1 MKIFTKKK
9 KKGFTLIELLA
20 IILILGIIALIAIP
34 SINSVVE
41 VSKKQSFETTSNNL
55 ASNVKSTCNTYASTG
70 KNLSGAY
77 TINDGKIDGLDI
89 SYTGEIPNSGTIT
102 INDDCQVALYVED
115 KEEKYYA
122 VKDYDS
128 SKTKTYKIG
137 EESEELERYNNLPIN
152 ESPTDTCFL
161 YERNSTGVTIT
172 GYKFENES
180 CSKDVII
187 PTSIGGN
194 NVTELKDFAF
204 TDKDKFFVMRTLIPK
219 GPYSLSHSGSM
230 MVLDIDSDNLPHFE
244 DSDSIEYNLNI
255 YNKGS
260 FVEKTTC
267 YVGSTSVF
275 ETEGRYDK
283 QDGDGYDFCLFTI
296 NKKNTVDGNASLN
309 SIDFSRAKYLTEIPF
324 GLAHRIGLTS
334 IKIGN
339 YITKIGGSAF
349 GYNSI
354 TELDIPDNVKEIG
367 GVAFLANNLTT
378 IDLNK
383 VEKIGHGA
391 FSSNSIDSIN
401 FGNVSHVATMAF
413 QDNTLTNIVI
423 PSTVTGIGGLAFG
436 DCNTDTVTIAGSVK
450 VIGEAAFENQNG
462 VPTITSITLGN
473 GIEEIMMGAFATT
486 NITSITIPSSVKKIG
501 DGAFFNN
508 TKLKTLTLN
517 SGLEEIGAWAFQND
531 AVLTG
536 AKLPNTLT
544 SLGEGAFYGCRELS
558 SLTLSNK
565 LTVIPRR
572 AFYNSRI
579 SSLTIP
585 SSIKR
590 IEDEALKCRYTSLK
604 KVTFNEGL
612 EYIGANAFNK
622 SFNIATLTFPNSL
635 KEIGA
640 NAFTESSNIK
650 TINIGSNITNIGSNA
665 FKSIKSATININK
678 PAGSVTG
685 SPWGAADTTVNWVE

>member
-1 MKIFTKKK
+1 MKILTKKK
-9 KKGFTLIELLA
+9 NKGFTLIELLA

-41 VSKKQSFETTSNNL
+41 ASKKEAFETTSNNL
-55 ASNVKSTCNTYASTG
+55 SSNVKSTCNTYASTG
-70 KNLSGAY
+70 KNLSGVY

-89 SYTGEIPNSGTIT
+89 SYDGEIPNSGTIT

-128 SKTKTYKIG
+128 SKAKTYKIG

-161 YERNSTGVTIT
+161 YKRNSTGVTIT

-194 NVTELKDFAF
+194 NVTELKQFAF
-204 TDKDKFFVMRTLIPK
+204 VDKEKFFVMRTSIPK
-219 GPYSLSHSGSM
+219 GPYSLSRSGSM
-230 MVLDIDSDNLPHFE
+230 MVLDVDSDDLPSFE
-244 DSDSIEYNLNI
+244 DSDSIEYNLAV

-260 FVEKTTC
+260 FVKKTTC
-267 YVGSTSVF
+267 YVGSTIVF
-275 ETEGRYDK
+275 ETEGKYDK

-296 NKKNTVDGNASLN
+296 NKSSDEGNVSLN

-354 TELDIPDNVKEIG
+354 TELEIPDNVKEIG
-367 GVAFLANNLTT
+367 GVAFLDNDLSSL
-378 IDLNK
+378 DLNK
-383 VEKIGHGA
+383 VEKIGQGA
-391 FSSNSIDSIN
+391 FNSNSIDSIN
-401 FGNVSHVATMAF
+401 FGNVSYIPKMAF

-423 PSTVTGIGGLAFG
+423 PSTVTGIGGLSFA
-436 DCNTDTVTIAGSVK
+436 DSNTDTVTIAGSVK
-450 VIGEAAFENQNG
+450 VIGESAFENQMG
-462 VPTITSITLGN
+462 VPTITKITLGS
-473 GIEEIMMGAFATT
+473 GIEEIKMGAFATT
-486 NITSITIPSSVKKIG
+486 NITSLTIPSSVKIIG

-508 TKLKTLTLN
+508 TLLKTLTLN
-517 SGLEEIGAWAFQND
+517 SGLEEIGGWAFQND

-536 AKLPNTLT
+536 VKLPNTLT

-565 LTVIPRR
+565 LTVIPKS

-585 SSIKR
+585 GSIKR
-590 IEDEALKCRYTSLK
+590 IEEGGFKCRYTSIK

-612 EYIGANAFNK
+612 EYIGKNAFNK
-622 SFNIATLTFPNSL
+622 SFNVNTLTLPNSV
-635 KEIGA
+635 KEIGVT
-640 NAFTESSNIK
+640 AFTESPNIK
-650 TINIGSNITNIGSNA
+650 TFNIGSNITKIGSNA
-665 FKSIKSATININK
+665 FKNITSATININK
-678 PAGSVTG
+678 PEGSVTG
-685 SPWGAADTTVNWVE
+685 SPWGATSTTVNWAK